1 MRREVFGWS
10 FVLELLASEDT
21 IELVDDKEKGLGRVK
36 DTPWWMGVE
45 GAYWR
50 RPEGPD
56 SSIKDRGEHPV
67 VSVFCTY
74 SRSAHLP
81 ESGLAQVHVS
91 WNDASAYCKWAGRRL
106 PTEKEWEFGARGG
119 LDGSAGNMFPWG
131 IDPCAANR
139 PPLYPGAIKCPG
151 SSGG

>member
-131 IDPCAANR
+131 IDPCVAHGS
-139 PPLYPGAIKCPG
+139 PHVSPG

>member
-1 MRREVFGWS
+1 M
-10 FVLELLASEDT
+10 LELLASEDT

-67 VSVFCTY
+67 V
-74 SRSAHLP
+74 
-81 ESGLAQVHVS
+81 
-91 WNDASAYCKWAGRRL
+91 RRL
-106 PTEKEWEFGARGG
+106 LHRF
-119 LDGSAGNMFPWG
+119 S
-131 IDPCAANR
+131 ICASR
-139 PPLYPGAIKCPG
+139 I
-151 SSGG
+151 SR

>member
-1 MRREVFGWS
+1 M
-10 FVLELLASEDT
+10 
-21 IELVDDKEKGLGRVK
+21 DDKEKGLGRVK

-131 IDPCAANR
+131 IDPCVAHGS
-139 PPLYPGAIKCPG
+139 PHVSPG